1 MKYKKYWSI
10 ADLPNYSLRA
20 YDVFFYISIVFILAF
35 ILTKI
40 FKKNNEDYEKTI
52 VLWATG
58 IIGIGTLIGF
68 IYLKFF
74 IKDLTD
80 QHIQRIL
87 NSKNVAVVEGNISN
101 FQSWRPLSRRG
112 TVTQESFIVDSVEFS
127 YSDEVLGRF
136 NRFSKTNN
144 CVFRNGLPVR
154 ITYGKEKHEI
164 VMIEI
169 KTKF

>member
-101 FQSWRPLSRRG
+101 FQS
-112 TVTQESFIVDSVEFS
+112 
-127 YSDEVLGRF
+127 
-136 NRFSKTNN
+136 
-144 CVFRNGLPVR
+144 
-154 ITYGKEKHEI
+154 
-164 VMIEI
+164 
-169 KTKF
+169 